1 MCMIMSR
8 KCVCDHLLK
17 KNGNKNLSRG
27 IVVGLIWGNHLKK
40 ELKKNGI
47 PLMQMTQNQTWKFLS
62 KEWN

>member
-1 MCMIMSR
+1 MIMSR
-8 KCVCDHLLK
+8 KSACNHLLK
-17 KNGNKNLSRG
+17 KNGNINLSRG

>member
-1 MCMIMSR
+1 
-8 KCVCDHLLK
+8 VCDHLLK